1 MSREFCCNSPKIIAQ
16 IGPLKPLAGSNLQN
30 SLLISLLAGKW
41 DAVRVVST
49 WGLERPRP
57 EPTMRSTLVAV
68 VILVGLAAPA
78 AAQKATIEAANAK
91 WMEFFNK
98 GDFDGVAS
106 LYTAD
111 ATAFPPG
118 SGMVKGRAA
127 IGAMWK
133 GIAEQMTDP
142 KVTTMDVRRL
152 GLAAAREIG
161 TFSLKT
167 KGTTP
172 KEVTGKYVVIWQKV
186 GRDWKLATDIWNEG
200 K

>member
-1 MSREFCCNSPKIIAQ
+1 MRRIA
-16 IGPLKPLAGSNLQN
+16 LA
-30 SLLISLLAGKW
+30 IAF
-41 DAVRVVST
+41 V
-49 WGLERPRP
+49 
-57 EPTMRSTLVAV
+57 
-68 VILVGLAAPA
+68 VGLIAPA
-78 AAQKATIEAANAK
+78 VAQKAEIEAANAK

-118 SGMVKGRAA
+118 SAMVKGRAG

-133 GIAEQMTDP
+133 SMADQMTDP
-142 KVTTMDVRRL
+142 KVTTIDVKRL
-152 GLAAAREIG
+152 GPAAAREIG

-167 KGTTP
+167 KHSPP
-172 KEVTGKYVVIWQKV
+172 KEVTGKYVVIWERI
-186 GRDWKLATDIWNEG
+186 GRDWKLANDIWNEG